1 MSLPFS
7 GPSNGSFWNIAPSEI
22 SLVTAPGSGG
32 ASTSQTFNVGASGT
46 LYVIGV
52 LASGQTVLSAKLSA
66 TTPIADPASG
76 GTSVT
81 LAGAGARGV
90 IRLASDGTT
99 IYGAVKNVDSNWSHS
114 FTYIDI
120 MVAFGTKAN
129 KKFLWFNTDSP
140 ESGGGLLNSLPDRTS

>member
-7 GPSNGSFWNIAPSEI
+7 GSGNVGGFNIAPSEI
-22 SLVTAPGSGG
+22 SLITAPGSGG
-32 ASTSQTFNVGASGT
+32 SSTSSTFNVGASGT
-46 LYVIGV
+46 LYVVGV

-99 IYGAVKNVDSNWSHS
+99 VYGAVKNVDANWSHAY
-114 FTYIDI
+114 TTLDI
-120 MVAFGTKAN
+120 MVLFGRKVG
-129 KKFLWFNTDSP
+129 KKFFWFSPDSM
-140 ESGGGLLNSLPDRTS
+140 ENGGMLNSLPGRSD